1 MKPLLVIGLFA
12 FLCAI
17 GCKGRDVEKGNG
29 AMQPTKIP
37 VAIASGYS
45 TENSEVGLELTLYGV
60 KDKVAG
66 FSLNAQPAG
75 RVLVYCSDDR
85 FLQNLGYHFADMND
99 PKAYVGST
107 MFISFDPTG
116 VPIELWRVTPEHKA
130 ERAFS
135 NKCAIVYFQ
144 VGDKGNLIRVIP
156 TR

>member
-1 MKPLLVIGLFA
+1 
-12 FLCAI
+12 
-17 GCKGRDVEKGNG
+17 
-29 AMQPTKIP
+29 MQPTKIP
-37 VAIASGYS
+37 VVIASDYS

-66 FSLNAQPAG
+66 FSLNTLPVGQ
-75 RVLVYCSDDR
+75 VLVYCSDEGFIQRVDD
-85 FLQNLGYHFADMND
+85 HFANMSD
-99 PKAYVGST
+99 PKVYVGST